1 MYPKRSSPLLDI
13 PTAGQKASRTQ
24 FPLQNAFALTIHKTQ
39 GLTLP
44 NVTPLDNSVLSA
56 GQVYIAISRC
66 FTWKNLNILAL
77 HRDVFIT
84 DKNVTEEYQR
94 LQLLAEQ
101 PFNMSHKLQLN

>member
-24 FPLQNAFALTIHKTQ
+24 SPLQNAFALTIHKTQ

-44 NVTPLDNSVLSA
+44 NVTLTLDNSVSPA
-56 GQVYIAISRC
+56 GCNRPMLYMG
-66 FTWKNLNILAL
+66 NLNIFAL
-77 HRDVFIT
+77 HGDAFII

-94 LQLLAEQ
+94 LRLRLLTL
-101 PFNMSHKLQLN
+101 NMYRNINIHTK